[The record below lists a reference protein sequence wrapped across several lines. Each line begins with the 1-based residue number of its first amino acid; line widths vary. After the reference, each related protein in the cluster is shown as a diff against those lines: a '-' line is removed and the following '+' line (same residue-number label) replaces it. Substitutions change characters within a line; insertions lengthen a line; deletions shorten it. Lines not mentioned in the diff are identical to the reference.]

1 MINLPI
7 ASVIV
12 PVFNAS
18 ATIAAAVQSVKE
30 QSLTEIELVVIDDA
44 STDDSWDQLK
54 WLAEAEPR
62 IRLDR
67 LSKNSGPAAARNRG
81 LQLARGKWIG
91 LLDADDRFAPKRL
104 ERLVNCAT
112 SEAADMIADNLLMI
126 DGVSGVERGPVWSNK
141 HLLAIGWMDVNSFVR
156 GNSFRSQFASLG
168 YMKPLL
174 RRAFL
179 ERCCLTYDSA
189 LRIGEDY
196 QMYFDCLLH
205 GARWRVIP
213 DALYSYYLTPLS
225 ATRRITPCDFRA
237 LLDRTEQLL
246 KSGRLNDRPG
256 LRLALENRAGE
267 LRLSLKHQ
275 EVIAALKNW
284 QLGKVICPVLTE
296 PGLWPFITQTIRE
309 GTLKRLGL
317 LPRHGA
323 RI

>member
-1 MINLPI
+1 MINLPV

-18 ATIAAAVQSVKE
+18 ATIAAAVQSARE
-30 QSLTEIELVVIDDA
+30 QSLTEIELIVIDDA

-54 WLAEAEPR
+54 WLAQADPR

-91 LLDADDRFAPKRL
+91 LLDADDRFTPKRL
-104 ERLVNCAT
+104 DRLVNCAT
-112 SEAADMIADNLLMI
+112 SEAADMIADNLLMF
-126 DGVSGVERGPVWSNK
+126 DGVSRVERGQVWPNEYLS
-141 HLLAIGWMDVNSFVR
+141 AIGWMDVNTFVR
-156 GNSFRSQFASLG
+156 GNSFRSHFASFG
-168 YMKPLL
+168 YMKPLF

-179 ERCCLTYDSA
+179 ERHRLTYDSS
-189 LRIGEDY
+189 LRLGEDY
-196 QMYFDCLLH
+196 QMYLDCLLH
-205 GARWRVIP
+205 AARWRVIP
-213 DALYSYYLTPLS
+213 DTLYLYALTPLS
-225 ATRRITPCDFRA
+225 ATRRITPCDFQA
-237 LLDRTEQLL
+237 LLDRTKHLL
-246 KSGRLNDRPG
+246 KSGQLDDMPG
-256 LRLALENRAGE
+256 LRSALEHRADE
-267 LRLSLKHQ
+267 LRLFLKHQ

-284 QLGKVICPVLTE
+284 ELGEIIGPVLTE
-296 PGLWPFITQTIRE
+296 PGLWPFIAQTIRE